1 MKILKIT
8 HDKMNLY
15 LFQWVGFFFQIKN
28 VEDIERCFLRLW
40 DKNKNRPVAYWN
52 YNMYWKEHCDGVRTR
67 PIKFS
72 FIQQKLLF
80 QWRKFL
86 HDLLLVNF
94 NGKEVH
100 IICVRISSKSLYH
113 MKRHP
118 SNRSEEK
125 VAIVIMDQ
133 VLLIQ
138 YSQNAIY

>member
-8 HDKMNLY
+8 HDKMTLY
-15 LFQWVGFFFQIKN
+15 LFQWVGFFQIKN
-28 VEDIERCFLRLW
+28 VEDIERCFLR
-40 DKNKNRPVAYWN
+40 VAYWN
-52 YNMYWKEHCDGVRTR
+52 YDMYWKEHCDGVRTR

-86 HDLLLVNF
+86 HDLLLVIF

-138 YSQNAIY
+138 YTLRMLSISLSFIHLW

>member
-1 MKILKIT
+1 MLRWPYFCS
-8 HDKMNLY
+8 NG
-15 LFQWVGFFFQIKN
+15 WVFFFQIKN

-40 DKNKNRPVAYWN
+40 DKNKTDQLHIETTICIERNIVMEFAQDQLN
-52 YNMYWKEHCDGVRTR
+52 SVS
-67 PIKFS
+67 FS
-72 FIQQKLLF
+72 RNFSIF

-86 HDLLLVNF
+86 HDLLLVIF
-94 NGKEVH
+94 TGKEVH

-118 SNRSEEK
+118 SKRSEEK

>member
-1 MKILKIT
+1 MIRWTYICS
-8 HDKMNLY
+8 NG
-15 LFQWVGFFFQIKN
+15 WVFFFQIKN

-40 DKNKNRPVAYWN
+40 DKNKTDQLHIETTICSE
-52 YNMYWKEHCDGVRTR
+52 KEHCDGVRTR